1 MPFGLCNAPATFQC
15 LMETML
21 AGLIRDKCIAYIDD
35 ILVMGETLEDPL
47 YVQNLQRV
55 LQGLREAG
63 LKLKPSKCHFLQRS
77 VEYLGHV
84 ISEKGIS
91 PDPRKVEAVRNFPVL
106 TTYFEI
112 TSIIS
117 GVGIVL
123 TTVHP
128 WNVLARFWSNP

>member
-1 MPFGLCNAPATFQC
+1 
-15 LMETML
+15 
-21 AGLIRDKCIAYIDD
+21 
-35 ILVMGETLEDPL
+35 MGETLEDPL

-128 WNVLARFWSNP
+128 WNALARFWSNP